1 MAKNITIAED
11 GVSRNFTAKK
21 LKTNLQ
27 GGGNCTWIPEDE
39 AADYCT
45 FKELKVTANGTYKAS
60 DKNCDGF
67 DKVKVEISAD
77 VLPQKTITTNGEY
90 DAMQDDGRVGYAHV
104 TVNVPGGG
112 GGPFTV
118 LFLDDEGNVLKK
130 QENVPYGGYASCT
143 ALDGTILNGLYFK
156 GWNPVPKNV
165 QFNMTCRP
173 VRGDYVITPGEIAD
187 DWETIVADGGAHY
200 PLGSYKPLVME
211 IPATVYDE
219 NTRVVQGIYASVHG
233 STLIGKRIGDN
244 NILLSQVACHMVKV
258 AEGEDGSTSTW
269 ISDGLFDFYTNKV
282 LAKANAN
289 VSGYKERMNLYD
301 AGGTLVGQSADVAG
315 MDWGTC
321 AARQYLNT
329 EFFNALPLVLKNAII
344 PVNKTY
350 KATNLSPQY
359 DGFGRY
365 DTLQFL
371 DKTSIDH
378 VWIPSMAEMKTLVQS
393 ASNYASH
400 GYANALELSGID
412 YSAVFMPAYGA
423 NFMMR
428 SIFREANQNYLCPTY
443 YHIDGSLTPNGNNG
457 KAPIGFCL

>member
-27 GGGNCTWIPEDE
+27 GSGSCTWIPEDE

-45 FKELKVTANGTYKAS
+45 FKELKVTANGTYKAE

-77 VLPQKTITTNGEY
+77 VVPQKTITTNGEY

-200 PLGSYKPLVME
+200 PLGAYKPLVIE
-211 IPATVYDE
+211 IPATVYDADS
-219 NTRVVQGIYASVHG
+219 RQVKQIYYNG
-233 STLIGKRIGDN
+233 SRYDFGRTLDTSISALQI
-244 NILLSQVACHMVKV
+244 ACHMVKV
-258 AEGEDGSTSTW
+258 AEGEDGSTSSW
-269 ISDGLFDFYTNKV
+269 MSDNVIDFFSHNI
-282 LAKANAN
+282 LPRANSQAYMEYMT
-289 VSGYKERMNLYD
+289 STATGQ
-301 AGGTLVGQSADVAG
+301 TLVRGL
-315 MDWGTC
+315 DWATC
-321 AARQYLNT
+321 AARQYLNNEMFEAMPT
-329 EFFNALPLVLKNAII
+329 VLKNAIQE
-344 PVNKTY
+344 VNKTY
-350 KATNLSPQY
+350 KATNLTPMQY
-359 DGFGRY
+359 
-365 DTLQFL
+365 TEANMQLV
-371 DKTSIDH
+371 DKTSIDKI
-378 VWIPSMAEMKTLVQS
+378 WIPSMAEMKTMYQG
-393 ASNYASH
+393 ASNYETAGSA
-400 GYANALELSGID
+400 GRLFKEAMELEGID
-412 YSAVFMPAYGA
+412 YTAVFAPLFSVPFFTRGVWADGGGSYTPGIISL
-423 NFMMR
+423 NPNN
-428 SIFREANQNYLCPTY
+428 SIY
-443 YHIDGSLTPNGNNG
+443 YENTRGC
-457 KAPIGFCL
+457 AFFGFCL

>member
-173 VRGDYVITPGEIAD
+173 VRGDYQIISGEILD
-187 DWETIVADGGAHY
+187 DWKTIVADGGAHY
-200 PLGSYKPLVME
+200 PLGSYKSLIFT
-211 IPATVYDE
+211 IPACSIHHEVKNVYKYSGGTGTYVDAERDFTVTDL
-219 NTRVVQGIYASVHG
+219 NFAMHV
-233 STLIGKRIGDN
+233 
-244 NILLSQVACHMVKV
+244 VKV
-258 AEGEDGSTSTW
+258 AEGEDGSTSSW
-269 ISDGLFDFYTNKV
+269 LSDAPLNFQNGIY
-282 LAKANAN
+282 
-289 VSGYKERMNLYD
+289 
-301 AGGTLVGQSADVAG
+301 VGQYGNYRASDNTNIRAEFGWAD
-315 MDWGTC
+315 C
-321 AARQYLNT
+321 IERKYLN
-329 EFFNALPLVLKNAII
+329 ENMLDALPLPLKNAIV

-350 KATNLSPQY
+350 KATNKSPSSGYASSAGAQKV
-359 DGFGRY
+359 
-365 DTLQFL
+365 
-371 DKTSIDH
+371 DKECIDSIW
-378 VWIPSMAEMKTLVQS
+378 VPSMKELHTRISTM
-393 ASNYASH
+393 SNYADYVSFE
-400 GYANALELSGID
+400 ELSGID
-412 YSAVFMPAYGA
+412 YTT
-423 NFMMR
+423 
-428 SIFREANQNYLCPTY
+428 IFP
-443 YHIDGSLTPNGNNG
+443 DPFGSLNDLNMIRTACWGSRINAMAKDFNTNSLYMGG
-457 KAPIGFCL
+457 DTYSLRYALFGFCL

>member
-1 MAKNITIAED
+1 LSKNITIAED

-77 VLPQKTITTNGEY
+77 VVPQKTITTNGEY

-200 PLGSYKPLVME
+200 PLGAYKPLVITVPANTSFQHVIRGQVSQGVFVDDLAYYYGSDFPT
-211 IPATVYDE
+211 IPA
-219 NTRVVQGIYASVHG
+219 AS
-233 STLIGKRIGDN
+233 I
-244 NILLSQVACHMVKV
+244 ACHMVKV
-258 AEGEDGSTSTW
+258 AEGEDGSTSSW
-269 ISDGLFDFYTNKV
+269 ISDGLIRLDDK
-282 LAKANAN
+282 
-289 VSGYKERMNLYD
+289 
-301 AGGTLVGQSADVAG
+301 
-315 MDWGTC
+315 
-321 AARQYLNT
+321 YLNRIDYRSVST
-329 EFFNALPLVLKNAII
+329 GTQYAINADWLNSPVRKWMNEDLFNVLPLPLKNAIVS
-344 PVNKTY
+344 VNKTS
-350 KATNLSPQY
+350 KALDSSPAGNWSAVGAPSQ
-359 DGFGRY
+359 
-365 DTLQFL
+365 LV
-371 DKTSIDH
+371 DKTSIDEIW
-378 VWIPSMAEMKTLVQS
+378 VPSLKEYHSYTVAGQGSLAQCE
-393 ASNYASH
+393 
-400 GYANALELSGID
+400 ELSGID
-412 YSAVFMPAYGA
+412 YSTVFVPAYSGNAMCMRTLGA
-423 NFMMR
+423 YSGYQPNQITVGYNGAVNF
-428 SIFREANQNYLCPTY
+428 
-443 YHIDGSLTPNGNNG
+443 NGWSY
-457 KAPIGFCL
+457 AQFGFCL

>member
-1 MAKNITIAED
+1 MSKNITIAED

-77 VLPQKTITTNGEY
+77 VVPQKTITTNGEY

-118 LFLDDEGNVLKK
+118 LFIDDEGNVLKK

-200 PLGSYKPLVME
+200 PLGAYKPLVIT
-211 IPATVYDE
+211 IPANPSFEHIIRGQVS
-219 NTRVVQGIYASVHG
+219 QGVFVDDLAYYYGTDFPTIPAAS
-233 STLIGKRIGDN
+233 I
-244 NILLSQVACHMVKV
+244 ACHMVKV
-258 AEGEDGSTSTW
+258 AEGEDGSTSSW
-269 ISDGLFDFYTNKV
+269 ISDGLIRLNDK
-282 LAKANAN
+282 
-289 VSGYKERMNLYD
+289 
-301 AGGTLVGQSADVAG
+301 
-315 MDWGTC
+315 
-321 AARQYLNT
+321 YLNSLNYKSLAT
-329 EFFNALPLVLKNAII
+329 GTQYTIRADWLNSPVRKWLNEDLFNVLPLPLKNAIVS
-344 PVNKTY
+344 VNKTS
-350 KATNLSPQY
+350 KALDSSPAGTWAAVGAPSQ
-359 DGFGRY
+359 
-365 DTLQFL
+365 LV
-371 DKTSIDH
+371 DKTSIDEIW
-378 VWIPSMAEMKTLVQS
+378 VPSLKEYHSYTVAGQGSLAQCE
-393 ASNYASH
+393 
-400 GYANALELSGID
+400 ELSGID
-412 YSAVFMPAYGA
+412 YSAVFVPAYSGNPMCMRTLGAYNGYQPKQITVGA
-423 NFMMR
+423 NGMTNFDDW
-428 SIFREANQNYLCPTY
+428 TY
-443 YHIDGSLTPNGNNG
+443 
-457 KAPIGFCL
+457 AQFGFCL

>member
-173 VRGDYVITPGEIAD
+173 VRGDYVITPGEIQD

-200 PLGSYKPLVME
+200 PLGAYKPLVIE
-211 IPATVYDE
+211 IPATVYDAT
-219 NTRVVQGIYASVHG
+219 TRKV
-233 STLIGKRIGDN
+233 
-244 NILLSQVACHMVKV
+244 SQVYYNGSRYDFGRDLDTAVGAIRIACHMVKV
-258 AEGEDGSTSTW
+258 AEGEDGTTSTW
-269 ISDGLFDFYTNKV
+269 MSDNVVDFFIPNV
-282 LAKANAN
+282 LPRANALTYRE
-289 VSGYKERMNLYD
+289 VMKADG
-301 AGGTLVGQSADVAG
+301 VGQMTVNG
-315 MDWGTC
+315 LDWATC
-321 AARQYLNT
+321 AARQYLNN
-329 EFFNALPLVLKNAII
+329 EMFNALPPVLQAAIKE
-344 PVNKTY
+344 VNKTY
-350 KATNLSPQY
+350 KATNISPQT
-359 DGFGRY
+359 GAVAGMQ
-365 DTLQFL
+365 LV
-371 DKTSIDH
+371 DKTSIDLL
-378 VWIPSMAEMKTLVQS
+378 WIPSMAEMKTMYQG
-393 ASNYASH
+393 ASNYETAGSA
-400 GYANALELSGID
+400 GRLYKEAMELEGID
-412 YSAVFMPAYGA
+412 YTAVFRPLFSVPFFTRGVWADGGGSYAPGIISL
-423 NFMMR
+423 NPN
-428 SIFREANQNYLCPTY
+428 NQINYE
-443 YHIDGSLTPNGNNG
+443 NARGN
-457 KAPIGFCL
+457 AFFGFCL

>member
-1 MAKNITIAED
+1 MSKNITIAED

-77 VLPQKTITTNGEY
+77 VVQQKTITTNGEY

-200 PLGSYKPLVME
+200 PLGAYKPLVM
-211 IPATVYDE
+211 TVPEHPNFQHIINHVQSRNGVIDNLAYGYE
-219 NTRVVQGIYASVHG
+219 NDAFPTISAF
-233 STLIGKRIGDN
+233 
-244 NILLSQVACHMVKV
+244 NIAFHMVKV
-258 AEGEDGSTSTW
+258 AEGEDGSTSSW
-269 ISDGLFDFYTNKV
+269 ISDGLLPFYNSANELGSFSYRSLDDLQEYQVHTAWANSQVRKWLNEDFYDN
-282 LAKANAN
+282 
-289 VSGYKERMNLYD
+289 
-301 AGGTLVGQSADVAG
+301 
-315 MDWGTC
+315 
-321 AARQYLNT
+321 
-329 EFFNALPLVLKNAII
+329 LPLSIKNAIVA
-344 PVNKTY
+344 VNKTT
-350 KATNLSPQY
+350 KELSVSPCVYGYAPGSQ
-359 DGFGRY
+359 GVAAV
-365 DTLQFL
+365 
-371 DKTSIDH
+371 DKTSIDSIW
-378 VWIPSMAEMKTLVQS
+378 VPSFKELHTYCSVL
-393 ASNYASH
+393 SNYAQ
-400 GYANALELSGID
+400 YQQYEEESGID
-412 YSAVFMPAYGA
+412 YTTVMLQPYPSVKFGLRTIGA
-423 NFMMR
+423 STTAIPYQICINN
-428 SIFREANQNYLCPTY
+428 ANHTM
-443 YHIDGSLTPNGNNG
+443 NNERWTNT
-457 KAPIGFCL
+457 PIGFCL

>member
-1 MAKNITIAED
+1 MSKNITIAED

-77 VLPQKTITTNGEY
+77 VVPQKTITTNGEY

-173 VRGDYVITPGEIAD
+173 VRGDYVISPGEIAD

-200 PLGSYKPLVME
+200 PLGSYKSLVVTV
-211 IPATVYDE
+211 PANTSFEHIIRGQVSQGVFVDDLVYKYSS
-219 NTRVVQGIYASVHG
+219 GLPS
-233 STLIGKRIGDN
+233 IGAVSI
-244 NILLSQVACHMVKV
+244 ACHVVKV
-258 AEGEDGSTSTW
+258 GEGEDGSTSTW
-269 ISDGLFDFYTNKV
+269 VSDGFIDLNAAGLSAVDYTS
-282 LAKANAN
+282 AG
-289 VSGYKERMNLYD
+289 SGVQYSDIRADWLNSPVRKWMNEDL
-301 AGGTLVGQSADVAG
+301 
-315 MDWGTC
+315 
-321 AARQYLNT
+321 
-329 EFFNALPLVLKNAII
+329 FNALPLPLKNAII
-344 PVNKTY
+344 DINKTT
-350 KATNLSPQY
+350 KALDSSPAGTWAGINYPSQ
-359 DGFGRY
+359 
-365 DTLQFL
+365 LV
-371 DKTSIDH
+371 DKTSIDGIW
-378 VWIPSMAEMKTLVQS
+378 VPSMKEYHTLF
-393 ASNYASH
+393 ASLNNYNDFAQCE
-400 GYANALELSGID
+400 ELSGID
-412 YSAVFMPAYGA
+412 YASVFIPLLT
-423 NFMMR
+423 NVTL
-428 SIFREANQNYLCPTY
+428 SFRTLGGSTY
-443 YHIDGSLTPNGNNG
+443 YPPNPMVIESNG
-457 KAPIGFCL
+457 TLINFKPYAKAQFGFCI